1 MFLTIPKDY
10 AIMFLIRTKGGGK
23 MKNVRVNSL
32 LMRVEMTKNRLTN
45 DKLKDITGVSK
56 ATLSAVR
63 NGKSCSFNTAVKIA
77 EALGVD
83 VTEILEKE

>member
-1 MFLTIPKDY
+1 
-10 AIMFLIRTKGGGK
+10 

-32 LMRVEMTKNRLTN
+32 LMRVEMTRNRLTN

-63 NGKSCSFNTAVKIA
+63 NGKSCSYDTAAKIA